1 MQCFS
6 GSFDQHS
13 VLVPRIRLPFTTQ
26 QFIQLQDMHSP
37 YGQSDQGGI
46 VNVRQYIFNVLNL

>member
-1 MQCFS
+1 MHTVF
-6 GSFDQHS
+6 
-13 VLVPRIRLPFTTQ
+13 LVALINTPYPGIRLPFTTQ

-46 VNVRQYIFNVLNL
+46 